1 MAKPTIS
8 HMNNIRVSTEIMNAQ
23 RLEAMQQ
30 LLLQQQGKT
39 IVEFKAGKLNK
50 SGATVTA
57 DPRRG
62 TLSIMESAADG
73 MTRIQW
79 KTRPGGQMETDIVV
93 VPNDATVEKV
103 PECKSGRVFLIRM
116 RSSNRMLFF
125 WMQEPKEEKD
135 DELIEKMKTAFATS
149 RSGAGGGGFMGG
161 ASTGS
166 GARGATGG
174 GAGGMEQAIQQFL
187 MSSGMGGSGTAG
199 VPTQQRAANEMAVEQ
214 MRQMQATSI
223 TNIVSQGQ
231 LILDS
236 LEEEDRKK
244 LFEFL
249 PKGQQD
255 AKGFEAAINSPQLQQ
270 GASRLTRVLN
280 SAQYGNLVTSFGLRN
295 TGEMGSKAFIDAI
308 KAKFGKK
315 AEEKSSD
322 SKKDEES
329 KMETE

>member
-1 MAKPTIS
+1 
-8 HMNNIRVSTEIMNAQ
+8 MNAQ

-50 SGATVTA
+50 SGTTVTA

-62 TLSIMESAADG
+62 TLSLVESAADG

-79 KTRPGGQMETDIVV
+79 KTRPGGQMETDLVV
-93 VPNDATVEKV
+93 VPTDATVEKV

-149 RSGAGGGGFMGG
+149 RSGGSGGLMG
-161 ASTGS
+161 AAAGS
-166 GARGATGG
+166 GAAGATGG
-174 GAGGMEQAIQQFL
+174 GGAVGMEQAIQQFL

-199 VPTQQRAANEMAVEQ
+199 GAAQQQGANQMAVEQ

-236 LEEEDRKK
+236 LDEEDRKK

-249 PKGQQD
+249 PKEQQD

-280 SAQYGNLVTSFGLRN
+280 SAQYGNLVTSFGLKN

-315 AEEKSSD
+315 GEEKASD